1 MQQIV
6 VSEAPP
12 RRTPLAAIRPWL
24 LAFSISMVSVAIAAL
39 LIRPLGGLFLIGPL
53 ALVAVL
59 ALVGGV
65 LPSLVSLGLSTIGFG
80 FVFWSV
86 ASGDAPAD
94 QGSAFVFRLVAFF
107 VTGVILVGFMDSE
120 RRVRRRAQA
129 ERLLAE
135 RSRLEAERAA
145 ATARA
150 SLAAL
155 HESEERHRVLVEA
168 LREADRR
175 KDEFLAI
182 LSHELRNPL
191 APVRNSLYV
200 LGRAAPGSEQA
211 RRAERVI
218 ERQIVHMTRLI
229 DDLLDVTRISR
240 GKIHLQ
246 HGPVEVG
253 ELVHRAAEDHR
264 SVFEQGGVTLG
275 VDLPTE
281 PVWVDGDGTRLAQ
294 VVGNLL
300 HNAAKFTDRGG
311 QVQVSVSIGER
322 GHACIRVRDT
332 GMGIAPEV
340 LPSLFDPF
348 MQADRTL
355 TRSRGGLGLGLSLV
369 KGLVELHG
377 GNVRGESD
385 GPGHGATFT
394 IELPAREPAAL
405 NGAASVPR
413 EEHRCGRILV
423 IEDNPDAA
431 ASLAEALALGR
442 RNVQVEV
449 AHSGPEGIEKAR
461 SFEPEV
467 ILCDLGLPGMNGFE
481 VARALRADPEHRAK
495 ILIALTGYASPEDRR
510 LSRAAG
516 FDRHLAKPLDL
527 KTLNRLLAELCDSKG
542 SQSRSSAA

>member
-6 VSEAPP
+6 TTDVPP
-12 RRTPLAAIRPWL
+12 TRSTFAAIRPWL
-24 LAFSISMVSVAIAAL
+24 LSIALAIVTVAIAAM
-39 LIRPLGGLFLIGPL
+39 LIRPLGGLFMMGPI
-53 ALVAVL
+53 ALVALL
-59 ALVGGV
+59 ALFEGFF
-65 LPSLVSLGLSTIGFG
+65 PSLVSLALSTVGF
-80 FVFWSV
+80 
-86 ASGDAPAD
+86 
-94 QGSAFVFRLVAFF
+94 AFLFQSTAAAGESHPGLVFRLATFF
-107 VTGVILVGFMDSE
+107 VTGVVVILVMDSE
-120 RRVRRRAQA
+120 RRARRRAQA

-145 ATARA
+145 AAARA

-155 HESEERHRVLVEA
+155 HESEERHRALAEA

-211 RRAERVI
+211 KRAERVI

-246 HGPVEVG
+246 HGPIELCD
-253 ELVHRAAEDHR
+253 LVHRAAEDLR

-275 VDLPTE
+275 VELPDE
-281 PVWVDGDGTRLAQ
+281 PVWVNGDGTRLAQ

-300 HNAAKFTDRGG
+300 HNASKFTDRGG
-311 QVQVSVSIGER
+311 RVLVSVSLAAR
-322 GHACIRVRDT
+322 GRACIRVSDT
-332 GMGIAPEV
+332 GMGIAPEI
-340 LPSLFDPF
+340 LASLFSPF
-348 MQADRTL
+348 MQADRTI

-377 GNVRGESD
+377 GDVRAESD

-394 IELPAREPAAL
+394 IELPVREPAAP
-405 NGAASVPR
+405 NGAASVRGEP
-413 EEHRCGRILV
+413 HRCSRILV

-431 ASLAEALALGR
+431 TSLAEALSLGR
-442 RNVQVEV
+442 RSVQVEV

-467 ILCDLGLPGMNGFE
+467 ILCDLGLPGMNGYE
-481 VARALRADPEHRAK
+481 VARALRADPAHRDK
-495 ILIALTGYASPEDRR
+495 VLIALTGYASPEDRK

-516 FDRHLAKPLDL
+516 FDRHLAKPLDFKML
-527 KTLNRLLAELCDSKG
+527 ERLLAEVCDPAG
-542 SQSRSSAA
+542 RASAA